1 MNMSTEG
8 SEPSGNMRL
17 HTGYVI
23 TFSGEEGAEGDLVV
37 SRLALTLGAMGRRV
51 LVIDADP
58 LSRAT
63 RNLGIDQGPASIWL
77 IDMILSMRHQSPAQ
91 GMITQSSLPNID
103 GIPAGPELDKVEDEL
118 ERRGIDPLA
127 AMMTVIKPLKPH
139 YDYILINASTDPSN
153 LLNFSSLV
161 ASDYA
166 VLVTQPEPSKKL
178 QAFAE
183 EIHDIV
189 GESNP
194 LLRPLGILVNHADEA
209 TRASLTNDAHNADMS
224 LFETVLPRGNV
235 GETAA
240 SYKKLADEI
249 LDKIT
254 HPQD

>member
-1 MNMSTEG
+1 MNMVPEG
-8 SEPSGNMRL
+8 SSQDDHMRL

-23 TFSGEEGAEGDLVV
+23 TFSGEEGAEHDLVV

-77 IDMILSMRHQSPAQ
+77 IDMILTMRHESPIQ

-103 GIPAGPELDKVEDEL
+103 GIPGGPELDKIEDEL
-118 ERRGIDPLA
+118 GRRGIDPLA
-127 AMMTVIKPLKPH
+127 AMMTVIKPLKLH
-139 YDYILINASTDPSN
+139 YDYILVNASTDPSN
-153 LLNFSSLV
+153 LLNFSSFV

-166 VLVTQPEPSKKL
+166 VLVTKPQPTRKL

-189 GESNP
+189 SENNP
-194 LLRPLGILVNHADEA
+194 LLRPLGILVNQADEA
-209 TRASLTNDAHNADMS
+209 ARVSLTNDAHAADMS
-224 LFETVLPRGNV
+224 LFETVLPRGNA
-235 GETAA
+235 GETSG
-240 SYKKLADEI
+240 SYKKLACEI